1 MLLLTIM
8 SQEIV
13 EDFLEVDQ
21 PIAGQNYVCL
31 SFISPEKVIKRR
43 EAALVKSFAKWFLK
57 DLKNERDPTKLDA
70 DKLTPEFIDTLNVDE
85 KFDDFLYAEEE
96 NVTKAFNESNDFQ
109 TSIRGLKIRGVYES
123 RREAEVRA
131 KVLQRRDPNFHVFVG
146 QVGYWLP
153 WDPNPDNIAEQEYA
167 NEQLNTLMKKYQ
179 ENRAHRDEM
188 YAQETEDRKK
198 AAREENQRRKFYQ
211 KKTDEE
217 EQEAEDKIKELR
229 DIVDEKDR
237 IFAKL
242 NEGSTP
248 ATGEDETVDG
258 TSVAS
263 STAPDA
269 KSLMAGLNDT
279 QHADPW
285 MARRAAAAEGKNFEA
300 GSAINEPTAEEKE
313 RIMKDI
319 VKDIM

>member
-1 MLLLTIM
+1 MA

-21 PIAGQNYVCL
+21 PVTGQNYVCL

-43 EAALVKSFAKWFLK
+43 EAAIVKEFAKWFLK
-57 DLKNERDPTKLDA
+57 DLKNERDPSKLDPQ
-70 DKLTPEFIDTLNVDE
+70 KLTPEFIDTLNVDE
-85 KFDDFLYAEEE
+85 KFDDFLYGNEEE
-96 NVTKAFNESNDFQ
+96 ITKAFNEANDFQ
-109 TSIRGLKIRGVYES
+109 TSIRGLKVRGVYES

-153 WDPNPDNIAEQEYA
+153 WDPNPDNIADQEYA
-167 NEQLNTLMKKYQ
+167 NDQLNTLMKKYQ

-188 YAQETEDRKK
+188 YAAETEEKKRK
-198 AAREENQRRKFYQ
+198 AREENQRRKYYQ

-217 EQEAEDKIKELR
+217 EQEAEEKIKELR

-242 NEGSTP
+242 NEGESP
-248 ATGEDETVDG
+248 AMPAAANGEE
-258 TSVAS
+258 S
-263 STAPDA
+263 SSQAPA
-269 KSLMAGLNDT
+269 SLMAGLNDT
-279 QHADPW
+279 EHADPW
-285 MARRAAAAEGKNFEA
+285 MARRAAAAEGKNFEE
-300 GSAINEPTAEEKE
+300 GSAKDEPSPEEKE
-313 RIMKDI
+313 KMLNNI
-319 VKDIM
+319 VKDIF